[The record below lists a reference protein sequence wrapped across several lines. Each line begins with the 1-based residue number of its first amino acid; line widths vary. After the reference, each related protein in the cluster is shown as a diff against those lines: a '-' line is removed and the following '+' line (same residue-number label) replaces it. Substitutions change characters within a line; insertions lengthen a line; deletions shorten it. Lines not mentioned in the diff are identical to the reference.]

1 VREMG
6 IPGEGEL
13 LLGLAELGV
22 GRDEMDRIV
31 QAHLHPDHCAWNTD
45 DDAQGEIALPNAT
58 V

>member
-1 VREMG
+1 MG